1 MQELVNEC
9 DLTPLHMASFSG
21 SDDVVRALLNSSGTS
36 VSIVCQI
43 YVAKS
48 LSYFFPLRW
57 MLQQHRQ
64 D

>member
-36 VSIVCQI
+36 VSIVFQI

-48 LSYFFPLRW
+48 LSYFFVP
-57 MLQQHRQ
+57 
-64 D
+64 